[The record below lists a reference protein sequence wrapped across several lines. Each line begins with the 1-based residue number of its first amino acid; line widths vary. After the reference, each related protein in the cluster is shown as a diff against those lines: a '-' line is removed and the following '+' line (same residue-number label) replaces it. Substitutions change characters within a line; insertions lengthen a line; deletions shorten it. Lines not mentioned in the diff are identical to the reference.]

1 MSLNLPP
8 ADGNITLTQRAS
20 EGFYRWIAQV
30 KSAFDGLTT
39 SVEALRTD
47 LDDGLAGA
55 GNVSATNPF
64 GTDGAL
70 IYADGTGRNVKSA
83 AWVTNAAGDM
93 TATSPGTALLTFKM
107 ESDNQAIFYP
117 TTYGTNASFLGGR
130 RARGTKAVPTAM
142 ALGDAMFNIGGR
154 GHDGTAGILDGFS
167 GTSCLFTF
175 RAAEAWTSTA
185 HGTYAEIFTQPNGS
199 IAGQVA
205 RNRTEDAGHFRPSAN
220 NAYNLGTSSFLW
232 KEVYAATGVINTSD
246 ERLKEVVG
254 DLSFAGEFVDALEPV
269 LYRWLNGGNTMEPCP
284 TGAMEP
290 NPAGDVDADG
300 NVIMQHKMVPVP
312 RDGKRH
318 HAGFIAQGVKRV
330 MDRFGVMFGAWCLT
344 NKDDPDSTQLVRPDQ
359 LGAVAWEALRQ
370 TRQQVAALEA
380 RIAQLEAR

>member
-1 MSLNLPP
+1 M
-8 ADGNITLTQRAS
+8 
-20 EGFYRWIAQV
+20 
-30 KSAFDGLTT
+30 
-39 SVEALRTD
+39 
-47 LDDGLAGA
+47 
-55 GNVSATNPF
+55 
-64 GTDGAL
+64 
-70 IYADGTGRNVKSA
+70 
-83 AWVTNAAGDM
+83 
-93 TATSPGTALLTFKM
+93 
-107 ESDNQAIFYP
+107 
-117 TTYGTNASFLGGR
+117 
-130 RARGTKAVPTAM
+130 
-142 ALGDAMFNIGGR
+142 
-154 GHDGTAGILDGFS
+154 
-167 GTSCLFTF
+167 
-175 RAAEAWTSTA
+175 
-185 HGTYAEIFTQPNGS
+185 
-199 IAGQVA
+199 A